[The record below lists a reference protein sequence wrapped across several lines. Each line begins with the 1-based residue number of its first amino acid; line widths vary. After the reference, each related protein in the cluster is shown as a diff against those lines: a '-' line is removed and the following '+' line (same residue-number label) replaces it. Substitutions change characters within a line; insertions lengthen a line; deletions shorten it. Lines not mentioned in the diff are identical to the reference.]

1 MKVVSQV
8 KRGQER
14 QPTAETGVVRKG
26 PTHAEAAPGP
36 RLLSAPSCGLSQ
48 ALELLC
54 PPFLVCRGS
63 GGDREVMQTGDMG
76 QGGFPA
82 HCVNCVAL

>member
-36 RLLSAPSCGLSQ
+36 RLLSAPQLWPEPSS
-48 ALELLC
+48 
-54 PPFLVCRGS
+54 
-63 GGDREVMQTGDMG
+63 
-76 QGGFPA
+76 
-82 HCVNCVAL
+82 

>member
-1 MKVVSQV
+1 MQ
-8 KRGQER
+8 
-14 QPTAETGVVRKG
+14 
-26 PTHAEAAPGP
+26 
-36 RLLSAPSCGLSQ
+36 RLPQALAFSLPPSCGLSQ